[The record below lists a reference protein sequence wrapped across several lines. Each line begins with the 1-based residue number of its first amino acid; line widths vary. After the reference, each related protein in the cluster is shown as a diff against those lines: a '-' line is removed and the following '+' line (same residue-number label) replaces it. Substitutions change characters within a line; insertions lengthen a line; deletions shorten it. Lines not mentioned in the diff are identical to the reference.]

1 MIRGIKL
8 YEILNLLV
16 EHEIMYRVVHQR
28 IPRIQI
34 IDNDTGY
41 VYIKNKKASEISKLI
56 FDSYDLYM
64 PFRHA
69 VVRSYAVDKIFYDGR
84 GSKVYSG
91 QDITIKIEVDAVKYK
106 DNIEM
111 IKLMN
116 L

>member
-8 YEILNLLV
+8 YEILNLLI

-41 VYIKNKKASEISKLI
+41 IYIKNKKASEISKLI

-69 VVRSYAVDKIFYDGR
+69 VVSSYNVDKVFYSGR
-84 GSKVYSG
+84 GSKSYPG
-91 QDITIKIEVDAVKYK
+91 QDITIKIEVDAVS
-106 DNIEM
+106 N
-111 IKLMN
+111 
-116 L
+116 